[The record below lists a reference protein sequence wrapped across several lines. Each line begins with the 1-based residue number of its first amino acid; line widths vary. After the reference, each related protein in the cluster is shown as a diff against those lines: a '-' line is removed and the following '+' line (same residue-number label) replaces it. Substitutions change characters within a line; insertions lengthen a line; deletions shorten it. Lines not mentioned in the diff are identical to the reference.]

1 MSIIFYS
8 QVSPEPVMIPLPL
21 RLLTPLALLILLGG
35 CNSKAD
41 TAAEVPLPRPVL
53 AAKVEAAGTQQSAY
67 TGVVAARTESDLGFR
82 VSGKVIE
89 RKVDPGQHVNRGD
102 TLLVLDIGDFELALR
117 SARNRVNAAQAQL
130 RQRRDDEA
138 RYQRL
143 ANTGAVSRQI
153 FDQSATNLRVAE
165 AELASAQSDASQIEN
180 RRAYSVL
187 KADGDG
193 IITDVRVDRGQVVAE
208 GQIVARLAH
217 DGARE
222 AIVNLPENQ
231 RDHASQKALAF
242 PFGAPDQAVTATLRE
257 LSASADPTTRTY
269 RARYVLHGAVDRF
282 ALGSTITVRL
292 QGNGQA
298 QQTRVPI
305 GALQDA
311 GKGTGV
317 WVIGGDDKVSFAPVN
332 VASLGQENALLN
344 SGVSTG
350 QVVVALG
357 AHLLHSGDAV
367 RLLPAQVLALNRQQE
382 P

>member
-1 MSIIFYS
+1 MSIIFCPMVTLES
-8 QVSPEPVMIPLPL
+8 AMPPLSL
-21 RLLTPLALLILLGG
+21 RLLTPLALLMVLSG

-41 TAAEVPLPRPVL
+41 SDAQISPPRPVL
-53 AAKVEAAGTQQSAY
+53 AVKVEAGGTQQSAY
-67 TGVVAARTESDLGFR
+67 TGVVAARTESNLGFR

-89 RKVDPGQHVNRGD
+89 RKVDPGQHVSRGD

-117 SARNRVNAAQAQL
+117 SAKNRVNAAQAQL
-130 RQRRDDEA
+130 RQRRDDEN

-143 ANTGAVSRQI
+143 ASTGAVSRQI

-165 AELASAQSDASQIEN
+165 AELAAAQSDASQIEN
-180 RRAYSVL
+180 RRTYSVL

-193 IITDVRVDRGQVVAE
+193 IITDVLADRGQVVAE

-222 AIVNLPENQ
+222 AIVNLPEQQ
-231 RDHASQKALAF
+231 RAQAAQNALAF
-242 PFGAPDQAVTATLRE
+242 PFGAADQAVTATLRE

-269 RARYVLHGAVDRF
+269 RARYVLHGPLERF

-311 GKGTGV
+311 GQGTGV
-317 WVIGGDDKVSFAPVN
+317 WLIGEDNRISFAPVK
-332 VASLGQENALLN
+332 VASLGQEEALLD
-344 SGVSTG
+344 SGVTPG
-350 QVVVALG
+350 QTIVALG
-357 AHLLHSGDAV
+357 AHLLHSGDKV
-367 RLLPAQVLALNRQQE
+367 RLLPAQALALNRKQDQ
-382 P
+382 

>member
-1 MSIIFYS
+1 MH
-8 QVSPEPVMIPLPL
+8 PLPL
-21 RLLTPLALLILLGG
+21 RLLTPLGLLIILSG

-67 TGVVAARTESDLGFR
+67 TGVVAARTESDLGFQ

-89 RKVDPGQHVNRGD
+89 RKVDPGQHVARGD

-117 SARNRVNAAQAQL
+117 SAKNRVNAAQAQL
-130 RQRRDDEA
+130 RQRRDDEN

-143 ANTGAVSRQI
+143 ASTGAVSRQI

-165 AELASAQSDASQIEN
+165 AELAAAQSDASQIEN
-180 RRAYSVL
+180 RRTYSVL

-231 RDHASQKALAF
+231 RDQAAQKALAF
-242 PFGAPDQAVTATLRE
+242 PFGAQDQAVTATLRE

-292 QGNGQA
+292 QGNGQT

-311 GKGTGV
+311 GQGTGV
-317 WVIGGDDKVSFAPVN
+317 WVIGADDKVSFAPVN
-332 VASLGQENALLN
+332 VASLGQEDALLD
-344 SGVSTG
+344 SGVTPG
-350 QVVVALG
+350 QIVVALG
-357 AHLLHSGDAV
+357 AHLLHSGDTV
-367 RLLPAQVLALNRQQE
+367 RLLPAQALALNRKQDH
-382 P
+382 

>member
-1 MSIIFYS
+1 MH
-8 QVSPEPVMIPLPL
+8 PLPL
-21 RLLTPLALLILLGG
+21 RLLTPLALLIILSG
-35 CNSKAD
+35 CNSQAD
-41 TAAEVPLPRPVL
+41 TAAEVPQPRPVL

-89 RKVDPGQHVNRGD
+89 RKVDPGQHVSRGD

-117 SARNRVNAAQAQL
+117 SAKNRVNAAQAQL
-130 RQRRDDEA
+130 RQRRDDEN

-143 ANTGAVSRQI
+143 ASTGAVSRQI

-165 AELASAQSDASQIEN
+165 AELAAAQSDASQIEN
-180 RRAYSVL
+180 RRTYSVL

-193 IITDVRVDRGQVVAE
+193 IITDVRADRGQVVAE

-222 AIVNLPENQ
+222 AIVNLPENS
-231 RDHASQKALAF
+231 RDRASQKALAS
-242 PFGAPDQAVTATLRE
+242 PFGTPDQAVAATLRE
-257 LSASADPTTRTY
+257 LSASADPVTRTY

-305 GALQDA
+305 GALQDS
-311 GKGTGV
+311 GQGTGV
-317 WVIGGDDKVSFAPVN
+317 WLIGADDKVSFAPVK
-332 VASLGQENALLN
+332 VASLGQEDALID
-344 SGVSTG
+344 SGVTPG
-350 QVVVALG
+350 QIIVALG
-357 AHLLHSGDAV
+357 AHLLHNGDAV
-367 RLLPAQVLALNRQQE
+367 RLLPAQVLALNRKQDN
-382 P
+382 

>member
-1 MSIIFYS
+1 LA
-8 QVSPEPVMIPLPL
+8 QL
-21 RLLTPLALLILLGG
+21 RLGRIDAVFCRTQGQFEV
-35 CNSKAD
+35 AD
-41 TAAEVPLPRPVL
+41 
-53 AAKVEAAGTQQSAY
+53 
-67 TGVVAARTESDLGFR
+67 
-82 VSGKVIE
+82 I
-89 RKVDPGQHVNRGD
+89 QHVNRGD

-117 SARNRVNAAQAQL
+117 SAKNRVNAAQAQL
-130 RQRRDDEA
+130 RQRRDDES

-180 RRAYSVL
+180 RRTYSVL
-187 KADGDG
+187 RADSDG

-208 GQIVARLAH
+208 GQVVARLAH

-231 RDHASQKALAF
+231 RDQASQKALAF
-242 PFGAPDQAVTATLRE
+242 PFGAPEQAVTATLRE

-269 RARYVLHGAVDRF
+269 RARYVLHGPVDRF

-317 WVIGGDDKVSFAPVN
+317 WVIGADDKVSFAPVN
-332 VASLGQENALLN
+332 VASLGQEDALLD
-344 SGVSTG
+344 SGVDPG

-382 P
+382 H

>member
-1 MSIIFYS
+1 MN
-8 QVSPEPVMIPLPL
+8 PLPL
-21 RLLTPLALLILLGG
+21 RLFSPLALLIILSG
-35 CNSKAD
+35 CNSQAD
-41 TAAEVPLPRPVL
+41 TAAQAPQPRPVL
-53 AAKVEAAGTQQSAY
+53 VAKVEAAGTQQSAY

-89 RKVDPGQHVNRGD
+89 RKVDPGQHVSRGD

-117 SARNRVNAAQAQL
+117 SAKNRVNAAQAQL
-130 RQRRDDEA
+130 RQRRDDA
-138 RYQRL
+138 NRYERL
-143 ANTGAVSRQI
+143 ASTGAVSRQI

-180 RRAYSVL
+180 RRTYSVL

-208 GQIVARLAH
+208 GQIVARLAR

-231 RDHASQKALAF
+231 RDLASQKALAF

-257 LSASADPTTRTY
+257 LSASADPVTRTY

-292 QGNGQA
+292 QGNGQM

-305 GALQDA
+305 GALHDTGQ
-311 GKGTGV
+311 GTGV
-317 WVIGGDDKVSFAPVN
+317 WVVGADNTVAFAPVN
-332 VASLGQENALLN
+332 VASLGQEDALLN
-344 SGVSTG
+344 SGVNPDT
-350 QVVVALG
+350 VIVALG

-367 RLLPAQVLALNRQQE
+367 RLLPAQALALNRKQDQ
-382 P
+382 

>member
-1 MSIIFYS
+1 MLT
-8 QVSPEPVMIPLPL
+8 LPL
-21 RLLTPLALLILLGG
+21 RLFTPLALLIVLSG

-41 TAAEVPLPRPVL
+41 STAEAPQPRPVL
-53 AAKVEAAGTQQSAY
+53 AAKVEAAGTRQSAY

-82 VSGKVIE
+82 VGGKVIE
-89 RKVDPGQHVNRGD
+89 RKVDPGQHVSRGD

-117 SARNRVNAAQAQL
+117 SAKNRVNAAQAQL
-130 RQRRDDEA
+130 RQRRDDAE

-143 ANTGAVSRQI
+143 ASTGAVSRQI
-153 FDQSATNLRVAE
+153 FDQSATQLRVAE
-165 AELASAQSDASQIEN
+165 AELAAAQSDAGQIEN
-180 RRAYSVL
+180 RRTYSVL

-222 AIVNLPENQ
+222 ALVNLPENQ
-231 RDHASQKALAF
+231 RGQAAQKALAF
-242 PFGAPDQAVTATLRE
+242 TFGAPDQAVTATLRE

-282 ALGSTITVRL
+282 ALGSTITLRL

-305 GALQDA
+305 GALHDTGQGA
-311 GKGTGV
+311 GV
-317 WVIGGDDKVSFAPVN
+317 WLIGADDKVSFAPVK
-332 VASLGQENALLN
+332 VASLGQEDALLD
-344 SGVSTG
+344 SGVSPG
-350 QVVVALG
+350 QTIVALG
-357 AHLLHSGDAV
+357 AHLLHSGEAV
-367 RLLPAQVLALNRQQE
+367 RLSPAQVLALNRQQDH
-382 P
+382 

>member
-1 MSIIFYS
+1 MN
-8 QVSPEPVMIPLPL
+8 PLPL
-21 RLLTPLALLILLGG
+21 RLLTPLALLAVLSG
-35 CNSKAD
+35 CNNKAD
-41 TAAEVPLPRPVL
+41 PVAEAPLPRPVL
-53 AAKVEAAGTQQSAY
+53 AAKVEAAGSQQSAY

-89 RKVDPGQHVNRGD
+89 RKVDPGQHVSRGD

-117 SARNRVNAAQAQL
+117 SAKNRVNAAQAQL
-130 RQRRDDEA
+130 RQRRDDES

-180 RRAYSVL
+180 RRTYSVL
-187 KADGDG
+187 RADSDG

-208 GQIVARLAH
+208 GQVVARLAH

-231 RDHASQKALAF
+231 RGQASQKALAF
-242 PFGAPDQAVTATLRE
+242 PFGAPEQAVTATLRE

-269 RARYVLHGAVDRF
+269 RARYVLHGPVDRF

-292 QGNGQA
+292 QGDGQA

-317 WVIGGDDKVSFAPVN
+317 WLIGADDKVSFAPVN
-332 VASLGQENALLN
+332 VASLGQEDALLD
-344 SGVSTG
+344 SGVSPG

>member
-1 MSIIFYS
+1 M
-8 QVSPEPVMIPLPL
+8 PPLHL
-21 RLLTPLALLILLGG
+21 RLFTPLALLMILSG
-35 CNSKAD
+35 CNSQAD
-41 TAAEVPLPRPVL
+41 NAAQVSPPRPVL
-53 AAKVEAAGTQQSAY
+53 AVKVEAGGAQQSAY
-67 TGVVAARTESDLGFR
+67 TGVVAARTESNLGFR

-89 RKVDPGQHVNRGD
+89 RKVDPGQHVSRGD

-117 SARNRVNAAQAQL
+117 SAKNRVNAAQAQL
-130 RQRRDDEA
+130 RQRRDDEN

-143 ANTGAVSRQI
+143 ASTGAVSRQI

-165 AELASAQSDASQIEN
+165 AELAAAQSDASQIEN
-180 RRAYSVL
+180 RRTYSVL

-193 IITDVRVDRGQVVAE
+193 IITDVLADRGQVVAE

-222 AIVNLPENQ
+222 AIVNLPEQQ
-231 RDHASQKALAF
+231 RARAAQNALAF

-269 RARYVLHGAVDRF
+269 RARYVLHGPVERF

-292 QGNGQA
+292 QGDGQA

-311 GKGTGV
+311 GQGTGV
-317 WVIGGDDKVSFAPVN
+317 WLIADDNTISFAPVK
-332 VASLGQENALLN
+332 VASLGQEEALLD
-344 SGVSTG
+344 SGVTPG
-350 QVVVALG
+350 QTIVALG
-357 AHLLHSGDAV
+357 AHLLHSGDRV
-367 RLLPAQVLALNRQQE
+367 RLLPAQALALNRKQDQ
-382 P
+382 

>member
-1 MSIIFYS
+1 MH
-8 QVSPEPVMIPLPL
+8 PLPL
-21 RLLTPLALLILLGG
+21 RLLTPLALMIVISG

-41 TAAEVPLPRPVL
+41 TVAEVPPPRPVL
-53 AAKVEAAGTQQSAY
+53 AATVEAAGTQQNAY

-89 RKVDPGQHVNRGD
+89 RKVDPGQHVSRGD

-117 SARNRVNAAQAQL
+117 SAKNRVNAAQAQL
-130 RQRRDDEA
+130 RQRRDDEN

-143 ANTGAVSRQI
+143 ASTGAVSRQI

-165 AELASAQSDASQIEN
+165 AELAAAQSDASQIEN
-180 RRAYSVL
+180 RRTYSVL

-231 RDHASQKALAF
+231 RDLASQKALAF

-257 LSASADPTTRTY
+257 LSASADPVTRTY

-292 QGNGQA
+292 QGDGRS

-311 GKGTGV
+311 GQGTGV
-317 WVIGGDDKVSFAPVN
+317 WLIGADDKVSFAPVK
-332 VASLGQENALLN
+332 VASLGQEDALLD
-344 SGVSTG
+344 SGVAPG
-350 QVVVALG
+350 QTIVALG

-367 RLLPAQVLALNRQQE
+367 RLLPAQVLALNRKQDH
-382 P
+382 

>member
-1 MSIIFYS
+1 MHPS
-8 QVSPEPVMIPLPL
+8 PL
-21 RLLTPLALLILLGG
+21 RLLTPLALLIILSG
-35 CNSKAD
+35 CNSQAD
-41 TAAEVPLPRPVL
+41 TAAQVPQPRPVL
-53 AAKVEAAGTQQSAY
+53 GAKVEAASPQQNAY

-89 RKVDPGQHVNRGD
+89 RKVDPGQHVSRGD

-117 SARNRVNAAQAQL
+117 SAKNRVNAAQAQL
-130 RQRRDDEA
+130 RQRRDDEN

-143 ANTGAVSRQI
+143 ASTGAVSRQI

-165 AELASAQSDASQIEN
+165 AELAAAQSDASQIEN
-180 RRAYSVL
+180 RRTYSVL

-193 IITDVRVDRGQVVAE
+193 IITDVRVERGQVVAE
-208 GQIVARLAH
+208 GQVVARLAH

-222 AIVNLPENQ
+222 AIVNLPENS
-231 RDHASQKALAF
+231 RDQASQRALAF

-269 RARYVLHGAVDRF
+269 RARYVLHGAVERF

-298 QQTRVPI
+298 QHTRVPI

-311 GKGTGV
+311 GQGTGV
-317 WVIGGDDKVSFAPVN
+317 WLIGADDRVSFAPVN
-332 VASLGQENALLN
+332 VVSLGQEDALLD
-344 SGVSTG
+344 SGVAPG
-350 QVVVALG
+350 QLIVALG
-357 AHLLHSGDAV
+357 AHLLHNGDAV
-367 RLLPAQVLALNRQQE
+367 RLLPAQALALNRKQDH
-382 P
+382 

>member
-1 MSIIFYS
+1 MSIIFCS
-8 QVSPEPVMIPLPL
+8 IPLEPIMNPLAL
-21 RLLTPLALLILLGG
+21 RLLTPLALLSVLAG

-82 VSGKVIE
+82 VGGKVIE
-89 RKVDPGQHVNRGD
+89 RKVDPGQHVSRGD

-117 SARNRVNAAQAQL
+117 SAKNRVNAAQAQL
-130 RQRRDDEA
+130 RQRRDDEN

-143 ANTGAVSRQI
+143 ASTGAVSRQI

-165 AELASAQSDASQIEN
+165 AELAAAQSDASQIEN
-180 RRAYSVL
+180 RRTYSVL

-222 AIVNLPENQ
+222 AIVNLPETQ
-231 RDHASQKALAF
+231 RDQASQKALAF
-242 PFGAPDQAVTATLRE
+242 PFGAPEQALTATLRE
-257 LSASADPTTRTY
+257 LSASADPVTRTY
-269 RARYVLHGAVDRF
+269 RARFVLHGGVERF

-292 QGNGQA
+292 QGSGQA

-305 GALQDA
+305 GALLDA
-311 GKGTGV
+311 GHGSGV
-317 WVIGGDDKVSFAPVN
+317 WVIGDNDKVRFAPVQ
-332 VASLGQENALLN
+332 VASLGQEDALLD
-344 SGVSTG
+344 SGVSPG
-350 QVVVALG
+350 QIIVALG
-357 AHLLHSGDAV
+357 AHLLHEGDAV
-367 RLLPAQVLALNRQQE
+367 RLLPAQALALNRKQDH
-382 P
+382 

>member
-1 MSIIFYS
+1 M
-8 QVSPEPVMIPLPL
+8 PPLPL
-21 RLLTPLALLILLGG
+21 RLLTPLALLMVLGG
-35 CNSKAD
+35 CHSQAD
-41 TAAEVPLPRPVL
+41 NAAQAPQPRPVL
-53 AAKVEAAGTQQSAY
+53 AATVEAAGTQQSAY

-89 RKVDPGQHVNRGD
+89 RKVDPGQRVARGD

-117 SARNRVNAAQAQL
+117 SAKNRVNAAQAQL
-130 RQRRDDEA
+130 RQRRDDEN

-143 ANTGAVSRQI
+143 ASTGAVSRQI

-165 AELASAQSDASQIEN
+165 AELAAAQSDASQIEN
-180 RRAYSVL
+180 RRTYSVL

-193 IITDVRVDRGQVVAE
+193 VITDVRADRGQVVAE

-231 RDHASQKALAF
+231 RDLAAQKALAF
-242 PFGAPDQAVTATLRE
+242 PFGAPDQAVAASLRE
-257 LSASADPTTRTY
+257 LSASADPITRTY
-269 RARYVLHGAVDRF
+269 RARYVLHGAVERF

-298 QQTRVPI
+298 AQTRVPI

-311 GKGTGV
+311 GQGPGV
-317 WVIGGDDKVSFAPVN
+317 WLISDDNTLTFAPVK
-332 VASLGQENALLN
+332 VARLGQEDALLD
-344 SGVSTG
+344 SGVQPG
-350 QVVVALG
+350 QTIVALG
-357 AHLLHSGDAV
+357 AHLLHSGDKV
-367 RLLPAQVLALNRQQE
+367 RLLPAQALALNRKQDQ
-382 P
+382 

>member
-1 MSIIFYS
+1 MH
-8 QVSPEPVMIPLPL
+8 PLPL
-21 RLLTPLALLILLGG
+21 RLLTPLALLIVLNG

-41 TAAEVPLPRPVL
+41 TAAEVPQPRPVL

-82 VSGKVIE
+82 VGGKVIE
-89 RKVDPGQHVNRGD
+89 RKIDPGQHVSRGD

-117 SARNRVNAAQAQL
+117 SAKNRVSAAQAQL
-130 RQRRDDEA
+130 RQRRDDEN

-143 ANTGAVSRQI
+143 ASTGAVSRQI

-165 AELASAQSDASQIEN
+165 AELAAAQSDASQIEN
-180 RRAYSVL
+180 RRTYSVL

-193 IITDVRVDRGQVVAE
+193 IITDVRADRGQVVAE

-231 RDHASQKALAF
+231 REQASQKALAF
-242 PFGAPDQAVTATLRE
+242 AFGAPDQAVTATLRE

-311 GKGTGV
+311 GQGTGV
-317 WVIGGDDKVSFAPVN
+317 WVIGTDDKVSFAPVK
-332 VASLGQENALLN
+332 VASLGQEDALLD
-344 SGVSTG
+344 SGVTPG
-350 QVVVALG
+350 QIVVALG
-357 AHLLHSGDAV
+357 AHLLHDGDAV
-367 RLLPAQVLALNRQQE
+367 RLLPAQVLALNRKQDN
-382 P
+382 

>member
-1 MSIIFYS
+1 MPPLYLRLFTPLAVLMFLSGCNS
-8 QVSPEPVMIPLPL
+8 QADNAAQVSP
-21 RLLTPLALLILLGG
+21 
-35 CNSKAD
+35 
-41 TAAEVPLPRPVL
+41 PRPVL
-53 AAKVEAAGTQQSAY
+53 AVKVEAGGTQQSAY
-67 TGVVAARTESDLGFR
+67 TGVVAARTESNLGFR

-89 RKVDPGQHVNRGD
+89 RKVDPGQHVSRGD

-117 SARNRVNAAQAQL
+117 SAKNRVNAAQAQL
-130 RQRRDDEA
+130 RQRRDDEN

-143 ANTGAVSRQI
+143 ASTGAVSRQI

-165 AELASAQSDASQIEN
+165 AELAAAQSDASQIEN
-180 RRAYSVL
+180 RRTYSVL

-193 IITDVRVDRGQVVAE
+193 IITDVLADRGQVVAE

-222 AIVNLPENQ
+222 AIVNLPEQQ
-231 RDHASQKALAF
+231 RARAAQNALAF

-269 RARYVLHGAVDRF
+269 RARYVLHGAVERF

-292 QGNGQA
+292 QGDGQA

-311 GKGTGV
+311 GQGTGV
-317 WVIGGDDKVSFAPVN
+317 WLIADDNTISFAPVK
-332 VASLGQENALLN
+332 VASLGQEEALLD
-344 SGVSTG
+344 SGVTPG
-350 QVVVALG
+350 QTIVALG
-357 AHLLHSGDAV
+357 AHLLHSGDRV
-367 RLLPAQVLALNRQQE
+367 RLLPAQALALDRKQDQ
-382 P
+382 

>member
-1 MSIIFYS
+1 MH
-8 QVSPEPVMIPLPL
+8 PLPL
-21 RLLTPLALLILLGG
+21 RFLTPLALLSLLSG
-35 CNSKAD
+35 CNSQAD
-41 TAAEVPLPRPVL
+41 SAAPMTPPRLVL
-53 AAKVEAAGTQQSAY
+53 AAQVDAVGTRQSAY

-82 VSGKVIE
+82 VSGKVID
-89 RKVDPGQHVNRGD
+89 RKVDPGQHVSRGD

-130 RQRRDDEA
+130 RQRRDDA
-138 RYQRL
+138 NRYQRL
-143 ANTGAVSRQI
+143 ASTGAVSRQI
-153 FDQSATNLRVAE
+153 FDQSATALRVAE

-180 RRAYSVL
+180 RRTYSVL

-222 AIVNLPENQ
+222 AIVNLPENR
-231 RDHASQKALAF
+231 RDQASQKALAF
-242 PFGAPDQAVTATLRE
+242 PFGAPDQAVTASLRE
-257 LSASADPTTRTY
+257 LSASADPVTRTY

-292 QGNGQA
+292 QGDGQA

-305 GALQDA
+305 GALHDA
-311 GKGTGV
+311 GQGPGV
-317 WVIGGDDKVSFAPVN
+317 WLIGADNNVSFAPVK
-332 VASLGQENALLN
+332 VASLGQEDALLD
-344 SGVSTG
+344 SGVRPG
-350 QVVVALG
+350 QTVVALG

-367 RLLPAQVLALNRQQE
+367 RLQPAQALALNRKKDQ
-382 P
+382 

>member
-1 MSIIFYS
+1 M
-8 QVSPEPVMIPLPL
+8 PPLHL
-21 RLLTPLALLILLGG
+21 RLFTPLALLMILSG
-35 CNSKAD
+35 CNSQAD
-41 TAAEVPLPRPVL
+41 NAAQVSPPRPVL
-53 AAKVEAAGTQQSAY
+53 AVKVEAGGTQQSAY
-67 TGVVAARTESDLGFR
+67 TGVVAARTESNLGFR

-89 RKVDPGQHVNRGD
+89 RKVDPGQHVSRGD

-117 SARNRVNAAQAQL
+117 SAKNRVNAAQAQL
-130 RQRRDDEA
+130 RQRRDDEN

-143 ANTGAVSRQI
+143 ASTGAVSRQI

-165 AELASAQSDASQIEN
+165 AELAAAQSDASQIEN
-180 RRAYSVL
+180 RRTYSVL

-193 IITDVRVDRGQVVAE
+193 IITDVLADRGQVVAE

-222 AIVNLPENQ
+222 AIVNLPEQQ
-231 RDHASQKALAF
+231 RARAAQNALAS

-269 RARYVLHGAVDRF
+269 RARYVLHGPVERF

-292 QGNGQA
+292 QGDGQA

-311 GKGTGV
+311 GQGTGV
-317 WVIGGDDKVSFAPVN
+317 WLIADDNTLSFAPVK
-332 VASLGQENALLN
+332 VASLGQEEALLD
-344 SGVSTG
+344 SGVTPG
-350 QVVVALG
+350 QTIVALG
-357 AHLLHSGDAV
+357 AHLLHSGDRV
-367 RLLPAQVLALNRQQE
+367 RLLPAQALALNRKQDQ
-382 P
+382 

>member
-1 MSIIFYS
+1 M
-8 QVSPEPVMIPLPL
+8 PPLSL
-21 RLLTPLALLILLGG
+21 RLLTPLALLIILSG

-41 TAAEVPLPRPVL
+41 TAAQTPQPRPVL
-53 AAKVEAAGTQQSAY
+53 ATHVEAAGSQQSAY

-89 RKVDPGQHVNRGD
+89 RKVDPGQHVSRGD

-117 SARNRVNAAQAQL
+117 SARNRINAAQAQL
-130 RQRRDDEA
+130 RQRRDDA
-138 RYQRL
+138 NRYQRL
-143 ANTGAVSRQI
+143 ASTGAVSRQI

-165 AELASAQSDASQIEN
+165 AELAAAQSDASQIDN
-180 RRAYSVL
+180 RRTYSVL

-231 RDHASQKALAF
+231 RDLAAQKALAF
-242 PFGAPDQAVTATLRE
+242 PFGAPDQTVTATLRE

-269 RARYVLHGAVDRF
+269 RARYVLHGNVERF

-298 QQTRVPI
+298 QQTSVPI
-305 GALQDA
+305 GALHDA
-311 GKGTGV
+311 GQGTGV
-317 WVIGGDDKVSFAPVN
+317 WLIGEDNKVSFAPVK
-332 VASLGQENALLN
+332 VAGLGQEDALLD
-344 SGVSTG
+344 SGVSPGAT
-350 QVVVALG
+350 VVALG
-357 AHLLHSGDAV
+357 AHLLHNGDVV
-367 RLLPAQVLALNRQQE
+367 RLQPAQALALNRKQDQ
-382 P
+382 

>member
-1 MSIIFYS
+1 M
-8 QVSPEPVMIPLPL
+8 PPLHL
-21 RLLTPLALLILLGG
+21 RLFTPLALLMILSG
-35 CNSKAD
+35 CNSQAD
-41 TAAEVPLPRPVL
+41 NAAQVSPPRPVL
-53 AAKVEAAGTQQSAY
+53 AVKVEAGGTQQSAY
-67 TGVVAARTESDLGFR
+67 TGVVAARTESNLGFR

-89 RKVDPGQHVNRGD
+89 RKVDPGQHVSRGD

-117 SARNRVNAAQAQL
+117 SAKNRVNAAQAQL
-130 RQRRDDEA
+130 RQRRDDEN

-143 ANTGAVSRQI
+143 ASTGAVSRQI

-165 AELASAQSDASQIEN
+165 AELAAAQSDASQIEN
-180 RRAYSVL
+180 RRTYSVL

-193 IITDVRVDRGQVVAE
+193 IITDVLADHGQVVAE

-222 AIVNLPENQ
+222 AIVNLPEQQ
-231 RDHASQKALAF
+231 RARAAQNALAS

-269 RARYVLHGAVDRF
+269 RARYVLHGPVERF

-292 QGNGQA
+292 QGDGQA

-311 GKGTGV
+311 GQGTGV
-317 WVIGGDDKVSFAPVN
+317 WLIADDNTLSFAPVK
-332 VASLGQENALLN
+332 VASLGQEEALLD
-344 SGVSTG
+344 SGVTPG
-350 QVVVALG
+350 QTIVALG
-357 AHLLHSGDAV
+357 AHLLHSGDRV
-367 RLLPAQVLALNRQQE
+367 RLLPAQALALNRKQDQ
-382 P
+382 

>member
-1 MSIIFYS
+1 MH
-8 QVSPEPVMIPLPL
+8 PLPL
-21 RLLTPLALLILLGG
+21 RLLMPLALLIMLNG
-35 CNSKAD
+35 CNGKAD
-41 TAAEVPLPRPVL
+41 TAAETPLPRPVL

-89 RKVDPGQHVNRGD
+89 RKVDPGQHVSRGD
-102 TLLVLDIGDFELALR
+102 TLLMLDIGDFELALR
-117 SARNRVNAAQAQL
+117 SAKNRVSAAQAQL
-130 RQRRDDEA
+130 RQRRDDEN

-153 FDQSATNLRVAE
+153 FDQSATLLRVAE

-180 RRAYSVL
+180 RRTYSVL

-231 RDHASQKALAF
+231 RDQASQKALAF

-305 GALQDA
+305 GALLDSGQ
-311 GKGTGV
+311 GTGV
-317 WVIGGDDKVSFAPVN
+317 WLIGADDKVSFAPVK
-332 VASLGQENALLN
+332 VASLGQEDALLD
-344 SGVSTG
+344 SGVSPG
-350 QVVVALG
+350 QVIVALG
-357 AHLLHSGDAV
+357 AHLLHSGDGV
-367 RLLPAQVLALNRQQE
+367 RLLPSQVLVLNRKQDN
-382 P
+382 

>member
-1 MSIIFYS
+1 MVI
-8 QVSPEPVMIPLPL
+8 PLEPDMNPLPL
-21 RLLTPLALLILLGG
+21 RLLSPLAVLMILSG
-35 CNSKAD
+35 CNSQAD
-41 TAAEVPLPRPVL
+41 PAAQAPQPRPVL

-82 VSGKVIE
+82 VGGKVIE
-89 RKVDPGQHVNRGD
+89 RKVDPGQHVSRGD

-130 RQRRDDEA
+130 RQRRDDA
-138 RYQRL
+138 NRYQRL
-143 ANTGAVSRQI
+143 ASTGAVSRQI

-180 RRAYSVL
+180 RRTYSVL

-193 IITDVRVDRGQVVAE
+193 IITDVRVDPGQVVAE
-208 GQIVARLAH
+208 GQIVARLAR

-222 AIVNLPENQ
+222 AIVNLPETQ
-231 RDHASQKALAF
+231 REQASQKALAF
-242 PFGAPDQAVTATLRE
+242 PFGAPDQAVAATLRE

-305 GALQDA
+305 GALHDA
-311 GKGTGV
+311 GQGTGV
-317 WVIGGDDKVSFAPVN
+317 WVIGADNTVNFAPVS
-332 VASLGQENALLN
+332 VASLGQEDALLN
-344 SGVSTG
+344 SGVNPDT
-350 QVVVALG
+350 VIVALG

-367 RLLPAQVLALNRQQE
+367 RLLPAQALALNRKQDQ
-382 P
+382 

>member
-1 MSIIFYS
+1 M
-8 QVSPEPVMIPLPL
+8 PPLHL
-21 RLLTPLALLILLGG
+21 RLFTPLALLMILSG
-35 CNSKAD
+35 CNSQAD
-41 TAAEVPLPRPVL
+41 NAAQVSPPRPVL
-53 AAKVEAAGTQQSAY
+53 AVKVEAGGAQQSAY
-67 TGVVAARTESDLGFR
+67 TGVVAARTESNLGFR

-89 RKVDPGQHVNRGD
+89 RKVDPGQHVSRGD

-117 SARNRVNAAQAQL
+117 SAKNRVNAAQAQL
-130 RQRRDDEA
+130 RQRRDDEN

-143 ANTGAVSRQI
+143 ASTGAVSRQI

-165 AELASAQSDASQIEN
+165 AELAAAQSDASQIEN
-180 RRAYSVL
+180 RRTYSVL

-193 IITDVRVDRGQVVAE
+193 IITDMLADRGQVVAE

-222 AIVNLPENQ
+222 AIVNLPEQQ
-231 RDHASQKALAF
+231 RARAAQNALAF

-269 RARYVLHGAVDRF
+269 RARYVLHGPVERF

-292 QGNGQA
+292 QGDGQA

-311 GKGTGV
+311 GQGTGV
-317 WVIGGDDKVSFAPVN
+317 WLIADDNTLSFAPVK
-332 VASLGQENALLN
+332 VASLGQEEALLD
-344 SGVSTG
+344 SGVTPG
-350 QVVVALG
+350 QTIVALG
-357 AHLLHSGDAV
+357 AHLLHSGDRV
-367 RLLPAQVLALNRQQE
+367 RLLPAQALALNRKQDQ
-382 P
+382 

>member
-1 MSIIFYS
+1 M
-8 QVSPEPVMIPLPL
+8 PPLHL
-21 RLLTPLALLILLGG
+21 RLFTPLALLMILSG
-35 CNSKAD
+35 CNSQAD
-41 TAAEVPLPRPVL
+41 NAAQVSPPRPVL
-53 AAKVEAAGTQQSAY
+53 AVKVEAGGTQQSAY
-67 TGVVAARTESDLGFR
+67 TGVVAARTESNLGFR

-89 RKVDPGQHVNRGD
+89 RKVDPGQHVSRGD

-117 SARNRVNAAQAQL
+117 SAKNRVNAAQAQL
-130 RQRRDDEA
+130 RQRRDDEN

-143 ANTGAVSRQI
+143 ASTGAVSRQI

-165 AELASAQSDASQIEN
+165 AELAAAQSDASQIEN
-180 RRAYSVL
+180 RRTYSVL

-193 IITDVRVDRGQVVAE
+193 IITDMLADRGQVVAE

-222 AIVNLPENQ
+222 AIVNLPEQQ
-231 RDHASQKALAF
+231 RARAAQNALAF

-269 RARYVLHGAVDRF
+269 RARYVLHGPVERF

-292 QGNGQA
+292 QGDGQA

-311 GKGTGV
+311 GQGTGV
-317 WVIGGDDKVSFAPVN
+317 WLIADDNTISFAPVK
-332 VASLGQENALLN
+332 VASLGQEEALLD
-344 SGVSTG
+344 SGVTPG
-350 QVVVALG
+350 QTIVALG
-357 AHLLHSGDAV
+357 AHLLHSGDRV
-367 RLLPAQVLALNRQQE
+367 RLLPAQALALNRKQDQ
-382 P
+382 

>member
-1 MSIIFYS
+1 MHPS
-8 QVSPEPVMIPLPL
+8 PL
-21 RLLTPLALLILLGG
+21 RHLPPLALLILLSG
-35 CNSKAD
+35 CNSQAD
-41 TAAEVPLPRPVL
+41 TASQAPQPRPVL
-53 AAKVEAAGTQQSAY
+53 AAKVEAARTQQNAY

-89 RKVDPGQHVNRGD
+89 RKVDPGQHVSRGD

-117 SARNRVNAAQAQL
+117 SAKNRVNAAQAQL
-130 RQRRDDEA
+130 RQRRDDEN

-143 ANTGAVSRQI
+143 ASTGAVSRQI

-165 AELASAQSDASQIEN
+165 AELAAAQSDASQIEN
-180 RRAYSVL
+180 RRTYSVL

-193 IITDVRVDRGQVVAE
+193 IITDVRVERGQVVAE
-208 GQIVARLAH
+208 GQVVARLAH

-231 RDHASQKALAF
+231 RDQASQQALAF

-269 RARYVLHGAVDRF
+269 RARYVLHGTVERF

-298 QQTRVPI
+298 QHTRVPI

-311 GKGTGV
+311 GQGTGV
-317 WVIGGDDKVSFAPVN
+317 WLIGADDRVSFAPVN
-332 VASLGQENALLN
+332 VVSLGQEDALLDG
-344 SGVSTG
+344 GVAPG
-350 QVVVALG
+350 QLIVALG

-367 RLLPAQVLALNRQQE
+367 RLLPAQALALNRKQDH
-382 P
+382 